1 VNNRIAVLV
10 VGPCR
15 GSIYEFNEV
24 PNHHRYTLFE
34 RKAKTGKF
42 DHLNRERVEEV
53 STALLRYESKTIEEF
68 LSEIKVTFSVGRNL
82 QARKNAITSDESR
95 RFMYVSASV
104 SGDDRV
110 IAHPLGECEGYD
122 CYAVYR
128 QSDVEGRNALSSFH
142 IKTVPDHGRATVVY
156 MEDTLRDSFTRRN
169 VTQTIQHEG
178 NMPIENQLVLFDW
191 MNERIK
197 PIAAPMIAL
206 LPPPEDCR

>member
-1 VNNRIAVLV
+1 MNRRIAVLV
-10 VGPCR
+10 VSPCR
-15 GSIYEFNEV
+15 GSIYSFSEV

-34 RKAKTGKF
+34 RKVKTGKF
-42 DHLNRERVEEV
+42 DIYDKEKTEEI
-53 STALLRYESKTIEEF
+53 STALLRYEDKSIEEF

-82 QARKNAITSDESR
+82 QARKNGIASDEDR

-128 QSDVEGRNALSSFH
+128 QSDLEGRNALSSFH
-142 IKTVPDHGRATVVY
+142 IRNVPDHGRATVVY
-156 MEDTLRDSFTRRN
+156 MEDTLRQSFTQRN
-169 VTQTIQHEG
+169 ITQTIQHEG
-178 NMPIENQLVLFDW
+178 NMPIERQLVLFDW

-197 PIAAPMIAL
+197 PIAEPMIAL